1 MIQKHSFL
9 LAAVLF
15 ACVWTQA
22 AGAFTIH
29 VMMGG
34 ETQSPSLIFG
44 EATEAKTV
52 PFPPFSAM
60 FGVKDVYLAHPENLG
75 GVANVSGD
83 LARLGTD
90 LRLASAENAWVL
102 VAATDARLTLQAADG
117 ESEEIVLFLTQDD
130 APGGEPQ
137 EVTLPYSLSAKAGVN
152 YTLRKTRNGSPITPA
167 QDPANVVVFLDRA
180 EGETS
185 FTGEETQVATTAQ
198 TLTLKL
204 VNGNTDPVTL
214 EDIYGTYHYADGTTS
229 GQAPETGWILQ
240 VKGGA
245 AALSYGEDATI
256 TLGEGSTSVTL
267 AAQALKGGYK
277 PIAASLFDE
286 EDQRIATVNWVIL
299 PSGTLDYDGNGE
311 VDMDDA
317 MYVYNLVG
325 AGCPTPEDD
334 WFVAADLQP
343 FTTNATWE
351 LLQAALETLQGL
363 PSQLDFDGNGE
374 VDMDDAMYL
383 YNFVGAGCP
392 TPEDDWFAA
401 ADLQPFTTNA
411 SQERLQAALET
422 LQSLGS
428 QK

>member
-1 MIQKHSFL
+1 MTTKLIRHALVF
-9 LAAVLF
+9 LAAF
-15 ACVWTQA
+15 AWAQVA
-22 AGAFTIH
+22 EAFTVQ
-29 VMMGG
+29 VMMGS
-34 ETQSPSLIFG
+34 EAQSPSLVFG
-44 EATEAKTV
+44 EAEEAV
-52 PFPPFSAM
+52 SMPFPPFSAM
-60 FGVKDVYLAHPENLG
+60 FGMKDVYLANPANLG
-75 GVANVSGD
+75 GADAVSGD

-90 LRLASAENAWVL
+90 LRTAAEGNAWVL
-102 VAATDARLTLQAADG
+102 VASTDAHLTFQAAPDSSPGPALYLSNDGEEAEAVELTLPA
-117 ESEEIVLFLTQDD
+117 
-130 APGGEPQ
+130 
-137 EVTLPYSLSAKAGVN
+137 SLSVKAGVN
-152 YTLRKTRNGSPITPA
+152 YTIRKTREGGAITPA
-167 QDPANVVVFLDRA
+167 QDPANVVVFLDRQ
-180 EGETS
+180 EGEEVFS
-185 FTGEETQVATTAQ
+185 GEEKEFACPSQKVSMR
-198 TLTLKL
+198 L
-204 VNGNTDPVTL
+204 VNGSDTPIAVKDAF
-214 EDIYGTYHYADGTTS
+214 GTYHREDGTSS
-229 GQAPETGWILQ
+229 GERPAEGWVILL
-240 VKGGA
+240 GGSA
-245 AALSYGEDATI
+245 TAVSYANGEATIDLAEGGSLALSAI
-256 TLGEGSTSVTL
+256 
-267 AAQALKGGYK
+267 ALKGGYK
-277 PIAASLFDE
+277 PISASLFQE
-286 EDQRIATVNWVIL
+286 LGQRIASCHWVIL

-343 FTTNATWE
+343 FTTNATSE